1 MILIVKGVLF
11 CYRQTFDE
19 LSTKLDEQLKLMNLK
34 FFYVE
39 EENKA
44 VLKTSYYS
52 IDTEV
57 IVVIRYTT
65 KTVLFTDSNKAQF
78 FNVIK
83 VNEID
88 NNSFDL
94 VIKAV
99 QKVFAEIKK
108 EKIKEKIK
116 QIKKDF

>member
-1 MILIVKGVLF
+1 M
-11 CYRQTFDE
+11 TFDE
-19 LSTKLDEQLKLMNLK
+19 LATKLDEQLKLMNLK
-34 FFYVE
+34 FYDYDE
-39 EENKA
+39 DNSH
-44 VLKTSYYS
+44 KTSYYS

-65 KTVLFTDSNKAQF
+65 KTVLFTDSMKTQF
-78 FNVIK
+78 YDVIK

-99 QKVFAEIKK
+99 QKVLAEIKK

>member
-1 MILIVKGVLF
+1 M
-11 CYRQTFDE
+11 TFDE

-34 FFYVE
+34 FFYD
-39 EENKA
+39 ENNSH
-44 VLKTSYYS
+44 KTSYYA
-52 IDTEV
+52 IDTEAV
-57 IVVIRYTT
+57 VVIRYTN
-65 KTVLFTDSNKAQF
+65 KVILFTDSIKAQF